1 MNLRRKLLTTFG
13 VLALLGLTIVGV
25 TFWVILQW
33 QSSSEDLNGHYLRS
47 LEVQRIR
54 AATLE
59 ATREVPD
66 ALGDEDPNARAEFEA
81 ALQSVDREFELWSD
95 LAENE
100 EEIRQVREVREA
112 YDTIVGNSR
121 EFFDLLESGRR
132 EEAARLSDTVIE
144 EENFDAFQRTT
155 EAAIASDREKRDV
168 VQANDREVRR
178 TAQLV
183 LVIAAFGTI
192 SLLFLLAAYLVSD
205 LFRPLKGVED
215 ALRDVG
221 RGDLNRR
228 LDAERSDELGAVSR
242 AFNGM
247 VESISERE
255 RMGGLASNQAAG
267 ADGAEEDGESGNG
280 SAWRNAPSRVT
291 LHRLVSQ
298 LRSRVAQLNDD
309 EAAGAGGEQ
318 RELVSQLDGLSQ
330 AVARVTE
337 FGFPLDLD
345 LSRTDV
351 RALLYRVFMRFG
363 DEFAERAV
371 SLDLEI
377 APEVGH
383 AVVDKLKLREAV
395 AELLRNALEALPESG
410 GHLGLRSRL
419 SEDGTELLIEV
430 ADDGAGAEQSLIDR
444 AFDPTSYD
452 DGGRPRTGL
461 TLTKAVIEQHGGR
474 FGIESEPGEGTYAQ
488 IRLPLRG

>member
-47 LEVQRIR
+47 LEVQRIQ

-66 ALGDEDPNARAEFEA
+66 ALGDEDPDAGEEFEDA
-81 ALQSVDREFELWSD
+81 IAGVDREFELWAD

-100 EEIRQVREVREA
+100 EEMRQVRDVRDA

-144 EENFDAFQRTT
+144 EENFDAFQRAT
-155 EAAIASDREKRDV
+155 EAAIVSDREKRDV

-183 LVIAAFGTI
+183 LIIAAFGTV

-205 LFRPLKGVED
+205 MFRPLREVED
-215 ALRDVG
+215 ALGDVG

-228 LDAERSDELGAVSR
+228 LDAERADELGAVNA

-247 VESISERE
+247 VESLTQRE
-255 RMGGLASNQAAG
+255 RMGGLASSLAEGGG
-267 ADGAEEDGESGNG
+267 ADGEPGNG
-280 SAWRNAPSRVT
+280 SAAWRNAPSRVT

-298 LRSRVAQLNDD
+298 LRTRVAQLNEDGSPG
-309 EAAGAGGEQ
+309 AAEEQ
-318 RELVSQLDGLSQ
+318 RELISQLDGLSQ

-395 AELLRNALEALPESG
+395 AELLRNALDALPESG

-419 SEDGTELLIEV
+419 SEGGTELLIEV
-430 ADDGAGAEQSLIDR
+430 ADDGAGAEQFLIDR
-444 AFDPTSYD
+444 AFEPGAHD

-461 TLTKAVIEQHGGR
+461 TLTKAVVEQHGGR

>member
-1 MNLRRKLLTTFG
+1 MNLRRKLITTFG

-33 QSSSEDLNGHYLRS
+33 QSSSEALNSHYLRS

-66 ALGDEDPNARAEFEA
+66 ALGDEDPDAREEFED
-81 ALQSVDREFELWSD
+81 ALRGVDGEFELWAD
-95 LAENE
+95 LANSE
-100 EEIRQVREVREA
+100 EEMRQVREVRDA

-121 EFFDLLESGRR
+121 EFFDLMEEGRR
-132 EEAARLSDTVIE
+132 EEAANLSDDVIE
-144 EENFDAFQRTT
+144 EENFDAFKRTT
-155 EAAIASDREKRDV
+155 EAAVASDREKRDV
-168 VQANDREVRR
+168 VQAHDRDVRR

-183 LVIAAFGTI
+183 LVVAAFGTV
-192 SLLFLLAAYLVSD
+192 SMLFLLAAYLISD
-205 LFRPLKGVED
+205 LFRPLREVEE
-215 ALRDVG
+215 ALGDVG
-221 RGDLNRR
+221 RGDLSRR
-228 LDAERSDELGAVSR
+228 LDAERGDELGAVSR
-242 AFNGM
+242 AFNAM
-247 VESISERE
+247 VEGISRRE
-255 RMGGLASNQAAG
+255 RMGGLASELAG
-267 ADGAEEDGESGNG
+267 GAGDDGQG
-280 SAWRNAPSRVT
+280 WQNAPSRVT

-298 LRSRVAQLNDD
+298 LRSRVAQLSENGTPG
-309 EAAGAGGEQ
+309 AAGEQ

-383 AVVDKLKLREAV
+383 AVVDKLKLREAI
-395 AELLRNALEALPESG
+395 AELLRNALDALPASG

-430 ADDGAGAEQSLIDR
+430 ADDGAGADQSLIDR
-444 AFDPTSYD
+444 AFDPASSE

-461 TLTKAVIEQHGGR
+461 ALTKAVVEQHGGR